1 MGVVVLW
8 RAHLPAVWVLH
19 VALAEEPQ
27 QGVDLA
33 LLYLDG
39 GLLAGDIAA
48 VSAAFAHLQHRAAA
62 LGLSKSEVVAV
73 QATSPSDLDGR
84 FPVPLLYA

>member
-1 MGVVVLW
+1 MGVVVLR
-8 RAHLPAVWVLH
+8 RAHLPPVWVLH

-33 LLYLDG
+33 LLYLDD

-62 LGLSKSEVVAV
+62 LGLSKSKVVAV